1 MSLSLNVL
9 SENEAEIVSVQDGE
23 PRSYPIKGTG
33 ARGIIA
39 MYEHLKVCP
48 EGGEAYARTYLTG
61 VAAGIAY
68 EAVEAV
74 RRRYGFEERKP

>member
-9 SENEAEIVSVQDGE
+9 SANEAEIVSVQEDGE
-23 PRSYPIKGTG
+23 PRSYAITGTG

-39 MYEHLKVCP
+39 MYEHLKICP
-48 EGGEAYARTYLTG
+48 EGGEAFARTYLTG

-68 EAVEAV
+68 EAVAQL
-74 RRRYGFEERKP
+74 RLRFAERMP